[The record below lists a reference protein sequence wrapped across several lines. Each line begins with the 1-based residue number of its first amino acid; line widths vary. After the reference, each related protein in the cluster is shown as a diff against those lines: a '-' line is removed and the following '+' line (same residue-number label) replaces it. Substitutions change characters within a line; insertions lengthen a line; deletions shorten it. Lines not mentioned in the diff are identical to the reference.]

1 MNQAIES
8 THGPVG
14 RISMALVKYILLAGL
29 VLVNVGG
36 QAVRA
41 ADKPPEFSRLSVA
54 NVHSTC
60 MNKDIEAAII
70 LPSSYAVSP
79 SRRYPVIYF
88 LDGHGGNGKR
98 LFYDFYK
105 DDLLKQSDKFDVIM
119 VAVGSLN
126 TWYFDSPVNPEV
138 KWQQFLI
145 KELIPFVDA
154 KYRSIAKR
162 EGRAITG
169 MSMGGH
175 GAFYTAF
182 RHPQMFIAAGSTSGG
197 VDLRPWPDNWDIAAV
212 LGKKSEHEKNWD
224 DNVVINNLDALPKAK
239 MAIYFDCGTADFFLD
254 VNRAL
259 DKKMTDMKVSHT
271 YEEFPGGHT
280 QDFWARSFPK
290 HVEFFSKHLASGK

>member
-1 MNQAIES
+1 MNQTTES
-8 THGPVG
+8 NHGPAG
-14 RISMALVKYILLAGL
+14 KISSALVKSL
-29 VLVNVGG
+29 VLAVLVLGYSGG
-36 QAVRA
+36 LTVRA
-41 ADKPPEFSRLSVA
+41 ADTPPEFSRLSVA

-60 MNKDIEAAII
+60 MNKDIEAAIM
-70 LPSSYAVSP
+70 LPSSYGVSP
-79 SRRYPVIYF
+79 GRRYPVIYF

-105 DDLLKQSDKFDVIM
+105 DDLLKQSDKFNVIM
-119 VAVGSLN
+119 VAVGCFN
-126 TWYFDSPVNPEV
+126 TWYFDSPVNPDV
-138 KWQQFLI
+138 KWQSFLI
-145 KELIPFVDA
+145 KELIPFMDA
-154 KYRSIAKR
+154 KYRSVAER

-175 GAFYTAF
+175 GSFYTAF
-182 RHPQMFIAAGSTSGG
+182 RHPEVFIAAGSTSGG

-224 DNVVINNLDALPKAK
+224 DNVVVNNLKALPKTK
-239 MAIYFDCGTADFFLD
+239 MAIYFDCGTDDFFLA

-259 DKKMTDMKVSHT
+259 DKIMTDMKIVHT

-290 HVEFFSKHLASGK
+290 HVEFFSKYLATEK

>member
-1 MNQAIES
+1 
-8 THGPVG
+8 
-14 RISMALVKYILLAGL
+14 
-29 VLVNVGG
+29 
-36 QAVRA
+36 
-41 ADKPPEFSRLSVA
+41 
-54 NVHSTC
+54 

-70 LPSSYAVSP
+70 LPSSYAVSS

-259 DKKMTDMKVSHT
+259 DKKMTNMKVSHT